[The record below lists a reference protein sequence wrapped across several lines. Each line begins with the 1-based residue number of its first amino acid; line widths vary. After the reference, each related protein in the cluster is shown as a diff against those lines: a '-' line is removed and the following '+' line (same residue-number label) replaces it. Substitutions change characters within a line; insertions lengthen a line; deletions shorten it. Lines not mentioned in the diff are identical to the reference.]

1 MRISDWSS
9 DVCSSDLLLR
19 PLVVAGLVALGR
31 HAPRGDRM
39 RVALA
44 GLGLTTT
51 VRMVDRVHGRAADGR
66 LDAAPAAGAGLAQL
80 LEVVLDVADLADGGA
95 ALGRHPAHLARTQA
109 QRREIGRAH
118 V

>member
-1 MRISDWSS
+1 M
-9 DVCSSDLLLR
+9 R

-95 ALGRHPAHLARTQA
+95 ALGRHPAHLARTD
-109 QRREIGRAH
+109 RKSTRLNSSH
-118 V
+118 

>member
-19 PLVVAGLVALGR
+19 PLVVAGLVALGW

-39 RVALA
+39 RVCLA

-51 VRMVDRVHGRAADGR
+51 VRMVERGHGPAADGR

-80 LEVVLDVADLADGGA
+80 LGVVLDVAHLAGGDA
-95 ALGRHPAHLARTQA
+95 GLGRDPGPRSEEATAGIQSPNGH
-109 QRREIGRAH
+109 
-118 V
+118 